1 MNAPPS
7 PTFSNCPIPT
17 SRAICSREMSPKIPG
32 APPCAGTSCNR
43 IDLLP
48 SVHAA
53 SAWVAWLSLVVAV
66 CWFGVALPA
75 PLRFSVCV
83 TVAVAGFRGL
93 RAFVLLRG
101 PRAVRAIE
109 WNEEGT
115 LSVCLG
121 ATLAPFPADLAQGS
135 FRLGL
140 RFWVLRFNTPVGPR
154 SVLVEE
160 GRHSP
165 WAFRRL
171 SRCLNGQLRR
181 ASGRSRRPAVTMPP
195 KV

>member
-1 MNAPPS
+1 
-7 PTFSNCPIPT
+7 
-17 SRAICSREMSPKIPG
+17 MSPKIPG
-32 APPCAGTSCNR
+32 APPCAGNSCNR
-43 IDLLP
+43 IDLIP

-53 SAWVAWLSLVVAV
+53 SAWGAWLALVIAV
-66 CWFGVALPA
+66 CWFAVALPV
-75 PLRFSVCV
+75 PVRFSIC
-83 TVAVAGFRGL
+83 VAVGIAGFRSL
-93 RAFVLLRG
+93 RAFILLQG

-109 WNEEGT
+109 WNEEGS
-115 LSVCLG
+115 LSVCVG
-121 ATLAPFPADLAQGS
+121 ATLARCPAVLAHGS

-140 RFWVLRFNTPVGPR
+140 RFWILRFATPSGPR

-171 SRCLNGQLRR
+171 SRCLNRQLRR
-181 ASGRSRRPAVTMPP
+181 ASGRSRPPAVTMPP

>member
-1 MNAPPS
+1 MNALPS

-17 SRAICSREMSPKIPG
+17 SRVICSREMSPKIPG
-32 APPCAGTSCNR
+32 APPCAGTSCSR
-43 IDLLP
+43 IDLVP

-53 SAWVAWLSLVVAV
+53 SAWVAWLALLIAA
-66 CWFGVALPA
+66 CWFAVALPA
-75 PLRFSVCV
+75 PVRFAICV
-83 TVAVAGFRGL
+83 TVAVTGFRGL
-93 RAFVLLRG
+93 RVFVLLRG

-109 WNEEGT
+109 WNEEGS

-121 ATLAPFPADLAQGS
+121 ATLAQCPAELAHGS

-140 RFWVLRFNTPVGPR
+140 RFWVLRLATPLGPR

-165 WAFRRL
+165 FAFRRL

-181 ASGRSRRPAVTMPP
+181 ASGHSRQPAVTMPP

>member
-1 MNAPPS
+1 MNAPPL
-7 PTFSNCPIPT
+7 PTFSNCPIRT
-17 SRAICSREMSPKIPG
+17 SRVICSREMSPKIPG

-43 IDLLP
+43 IDLIP
-48 SVHAA
+48 SVPAA
-53 SAWVAWLSLVVAV
+53 SAWVAWLALVIAV
-66 CWFGVALPA
+66 CWFAVALPA
-75 PLRFSVCV
+75 SVRFAICV
-83 TVAVAGFRGL
+83 TVAVSGFRGL
-93 RAFVLLRG
+93 RVFVLLRG

-109 WNEEGT
+109 WNEEGS

-121 ATLAPFPADLAQGS
+121 ATLARCPAALAQGS

-140 RFWVLRFNTPVGPR
+140 RFWILRFATQVGPR

-165 WAFRRL
+165 RAFRRL